1 MPGKVATRWTLVLLR
16 HESGIVCD
24 RQRMRAFSDT
34 KVGPLHLAMPVIRR
48 ILHSSDFSEASLI
61 AFAHAL
67 KAALIGKS
75 KLTLIHVSDD
85 EIDGTEFPGVRET
98 LERWK
103 LLPPGSPQSAVAE
116 LGLDVEKVIGLGSDP
131 VKGVLQYLA
140 QNGADLIV
148 LAAHHH
154 RAHWLHHSISELMAR
169 KAGEMTL
176 FIPAGTRGF
185 VSLADG
191 LVSLRKILIP
201 LVAKPRPEPA
211 IIGAARLVQQLDCN
225 SGTFSLLHVGEEESM
240 PIAATPAV
248 AGWDWQT
255 ITKEGDVIEAILTSA
270 REINADLIVMSTD
283 GRTGLLDAF
292 RGSHTERVLRHAPC
306 PLLAIPESPLET
318 VK

>member
-1 MPGKVATRWTLVLLR
+1 MPGKVATRCTLVLLR

-61 AFAHAL
+61 AFGHAL

-148 LAAHHH
+148 LATHHH
-154 RAHWLHHSISELMAR
+154 GAHWLHHSISELMAR

-201 LVAKPRPEPA
+201 LAAKPRPEPA
-211 IIGAARLVQQLDCN
+211 INGAAGLVQQLDCN

-248 AGWDWQT
+248 PGWDWQR

-270 REINADLIVMSTD
+270 REINADLIVMSTG

-306 PLLAIPESPLET
+306 PLLAIPESPLEA

>member
-1 MPGKVATRWTLVLLR
+1 
-16 HESGIVCD
+16 
-24 RQRMRAFSDT
+24 MRAFSDT

-201 LVAKPRPEPA
+201 LAAKPRPEPA
-211 IIGAARLVQQLDCN
+211 IIGAAGLVQQLDCN
-225 SGTFSLLHVGEEESM
+225 SGTFSLLHVGEESM

-248 AGWDWQT
+248 PGWDWQT
-255 ITKEGDVIEAILTSA
+255 ITKEGDLIEAILTSA

-306 PLLAIPESPLET
+306 PLLAIPESPLEA

>member
-1 MPGKVATRWTLVLLR
+1 MPGKVATRCTLVLLR

-34 KVGPLHLAMPVIRR
+34 KVGPLRLAMPVIRR
-48 ILHSSDFSEASLI
+48 ILHSSDFSEASLV

-103 LLPPGSPQSAVAE
+103 LLPPGSPQAAVAE

-154 RAHWLHHSISELMAR
+154 GAHWLRHSISELMAR
-169 KAGEMTL
+169 KSGEMTL

-201 LVAKPRPEPA
+201 LAAKPRPEPA
-211 IIGAARLVQQLDCN
+211 IIGAAGLVQQLDCN

-240 PIAATPAV
+240 PIAATPEV

-306 PLLAIPESPLET
+306 PLLAIPESPLEA

>member
-1 MPGKVATRWTLVLLR
+1 
-16 HESGIVCD
+16 
-24 RQRMRAFSDT
+24 MRAFSDT

-201 LVAKPRPEPA
+201 LVAKTRPEPA
-211 IIGAARLVQQLDCN
+211 IIGAAGLVQQLDCN
-225 SGTFSLLHVGEEESM
+225 SGTFSLLHVGEESM

-255 ITKEGDVIEAILTSA
+255 ITKEGDVIEAILASA

-283 GRTGLLDAF
+283 GRAGLLDAF

-306 PLLAIPESPLET
+306 PLLAIPESPLEA